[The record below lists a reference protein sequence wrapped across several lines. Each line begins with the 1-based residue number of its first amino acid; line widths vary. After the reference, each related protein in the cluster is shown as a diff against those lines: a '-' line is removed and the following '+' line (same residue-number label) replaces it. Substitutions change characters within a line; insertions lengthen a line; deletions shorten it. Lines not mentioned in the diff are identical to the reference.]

1 MSTSFQSYLNEI
13 ARYPLLSS
21 WTKRSSSADVSPRC
35 VSCSRLER
43 TLTDAEQR
51 LVRSG
56 QRARERFMQCNLQLV
71 VHVAKKYEN
80 RRRKSLEIMDLIQEG
95 NIGLARAVE
104 LFDSSRGYKFST
116 YAYWWIK
123 QGIQRALSQSDAMIR
138 LPTGLHDLLAKI
150 ARTTS
155 DLGQQMSR
163 TPTLIEIAEHIG
175 VDVNVIHDALRR
187 SHAVNSLDAISAN
200 SETLSLIDMI
210 ADPKSLIDMNELSI
224 SHQAEEMLELI
235 DKYLDDRSKFVV
247 RSRRL
252 QEPLCWDEIGAKLG
266 ISRARAQQL
275 ERMALFRLKMMLNK
289 GRELHGTPL
298 GKLQPLNRLVICGE
312 CALMG
317 SAENT
322 SKNGKREYS
331 GIKP

>member
-1 MSTSFQSYLNEI
+1 MSPSFKSYLNEI
-13 ARYPLLSS
+13 ARYPLL
-21 WTKRSSSADVSPRC
+21 TSAQEIQYGR
-35 VSCSRLER
+35 RIARMRELQELER
-43 TLTDAEQR
+43 PLTDAEQR

-56 QRARERFMQCNLQLV
+56 LRARERFMQCNLQLV

-138 LPTGLHDLLAKI
+138 LPTGLHELLAKV

-155 DLGQQMSR
+155 DLSHNIGR
-163 TPTLIEIAEHIG
+163 TPTLAEVADHID

-187 SHAVNSLDAISAN
+187 SHSVYSLDAITAG
-200 SETLSLIDMI
+200 SETLTLIDLI
-210 ADPKSLIDMNELSI
+210 ADPQSLVDMDELSI
-224 SHQAEEMLELI
+224 SHQAQEMLELI
-235 DKYLDDRSKFVV
+235 DKYLDDRSKFIV

-252 QEPLCWDEIGAKLG
+252 QQPLTWAEIAAKLG
-266 ISRARAQQL
+266 VAPSRVQQL

-289 GRELHGTPL
+289 GKELNDTPL
-298 GKLQPLNRLVICGE
+298 GGYNH
-312 CALMG
+312 
-317 SAENT
+317 
-322 SKNGKREYS
+322 
-331 GIKP
+331 

>member
-1 MSTSFQSYLNEI
+1 MSPSFKSYLNEI
-13 ARYPLLSS
+13 ARYPLL
-21 WTKRSSSADVSPRC
+21 TVDQEIQYGRRIVKMRELQG
-35 VSCSRLER
+35 LER
-43 TLTDAEQR
+43 SLTDAEQR

-104 LFDSSRGYKFST
+104 LFDPLRGYKFST

-138 LPTGLHDLLAKI
+138 LPTGLHDLLSKV

-155 DLGQQMSR
+155 DLGQRIGR
-163 TPTLIEIAEHIG
+163 TPTLNEVAEHIG
-175 VDVNVIHDALRR
+175 IDVNVIHDALRR
-187 SHAVNSLDAISAN
+187 SHAVYSLDAIASN

-210 ADPKSLIDMNELSI
+210 ADPKSLIDMNEISI

-235 DKYLDDRSKFVV
+235 DKYLDDRSKFII

-252 QEPLCWDEIGAKLG
+252 QQPLTWAEIAAKIG
-266 ISRARAQQL
+266 VAPSRVQQL
-275 ERMALFRLKMMLNK
+275 ERMALLRLKMMLNK
-289 GRELHGTPL
+289 GKELNGTPL
-298 GKLQPLNRLVICGE
+298 GNC
-312 CALMG
+312 
-317 SAENT
+317 NH
-322 SKNGKREYS
+322 
-331 GIKP
+331 

>member
-1 MSTSFQSYLNEI
+1 MSPSFKSYLNEI
-13 ARYPLLSS
+13 ARYPLL
-21 WTKRSSSADVSPRC
+21 TSAQEIQYGR
-35 VSCSRLER
+35 RIARMRELQEIER
-43 TLTDAEQR
+43 PLTDAEQR

-56 QRARERFMQCNLQLV
+56 LRARERFMQCNLQLV

-123 QGIQRALSQSDAMIR
+123 QGIQRALSQNDAMIR
-138 LPTGLHDLLAKI
+138 LPTGLHELLAKI

-155 DLGQQMSR
+155 DLSHRIGR
-163 TPTLIEIAEHIG
+163 TPTLAEVADHID

-187 SHAVNSLDAISAN
+187 SHSVYSLDAITAG
-200 SETLSLIDMI
+200 SETLTLIDLI
-210 ADPKSLIDMNELSI
+210 ADPQSLVDMDELSI
-224 SHQAEEMLELI
+224 SHQAQEMLELI
-235 DKYLDDRSKFVV
+235 DKYLDDRSKFIV

-252 QEPLCWDEIGAKLG
+252 QQPLTWAEIAAKLG
-266 ISRARAQQL
+266 VAPSRVQQL

-289 GRELHGTPL
+289 GKELNGTPL
-298 GKLQPLNRLVICGE
+298 GGYNH
-312 CALMG
+312 
-317 SAENT
+317 
-322 SKNGKREYS
+322 
-331 GIKP
+331 

>member
-1 MSTSFQSYLNEI
+1 MSPSFKSYLNEI
-13 ARYPLLSS
+13 ARYPLL
-21 WTKRSSSADVSPRC
+21 TVDQEIQYGRRIAKMRELQG
-35 VSCSRLER
+35 LER
-43 TLTDAEQR
+43 SLTDAEQR

-80 RRRKSLEIMDLIQEG
+80 RKRKSLEIMDLIQEG

-138 LPTGLHDLLAKI
+138 LPTGLHELLAKI

-155 DLGQQMSR
+155 DLSHRIGR
-163 TPTLIEIAEHIG
+163 TPTLAEVADHID
-175 VDVNVIHDALRR
+175 VDVNAIHDALRR
-187 SHAVNSLDAISAN
+187 SHTVYSLDAITAG

-210 ADPKSLIDMNELSI
+210 ADPQSLVDMDELSI
-224 SHQAEEMLELI
+224 SHQAQEMLELI
-235 DKYLDDRSKFVV
+235 DKYLDDRSKFIV

-252 QEPLCWDEIGAKLG
+252 QQPLTWAEISEKVGVAP
-266 ISRARAQQL
+266 SRVQQL
-275 ERMALFRLKMMLNK
+275 ERAALFRLRMMLNK
-289 GRELHGTPL
+289 GKELNDTPL
-298 GKLQPLNRLVICGE
+298 GN
-312 CALMG
+312 
-317 SAENT
+317 
-322 SKNGKREYS
+322 YHH
-331 GIKP
+331 

>member
-1 MSTSFQSYLNEI
+1 MSPSFNSYLNEI
-13 ARYPLLSS
+13 ARYPLL
-21 WTKRSSSADVSPRC
+21 TVDQEIQYGRRIAKMRELQG
-35 VSCSRLER
+35 LER
-43 TLTDAEQR
+43 PLTDAEQR

-80 RRRKSLEIMDLIQEG
+80 RKRKSLEIMDLIQEG

-123 QGIQRALSQSDAMIR
+123 QGIQRALSQNDAMIR
-138 LPTGLHDLLAKI
+138 LPTGLHELLAKV

-155 DLGQQMSR
+155 DLSHRIGR
-163 TPTLIEIAEHIG
+163 TPTLAEVADHIG

-187 SHAVNSLDAISAN
+187 SHTVYSLDAITAG
-200 SETLSLIDMI
+200 SETLTLIDLI
-210 ADPKSLIDMNELSI
+210 ADPQSLVDMDELSI
-224 SHQAEEMLELI
+224 SHQAQEMLELI
-235 DKYLDDRSKFVV
+235 DKYLDDRSKFIV

-252 QEPLCWDEIGAKLG
+252 QQPLTWAEISAKVG
-266 ISRARAQQL
+266 VAPSRVQQI

-289 GRELHGTPL
+289 GKELNGTPL
-298 GKLQPLNRLVICGE
+298 GGYNH
-312 CALMG
+312 
-317 SAENT
+317 
-322 SKNGKREYS
+322 
-331 GIKP
+331 

>member
-1 MSTSFQSYLNEI
+1 MSPSFKSYLNEI
-13 ARYPLLSS
+13 ARYPLL
-21 WTKRSSSADVSPRC
+21 TVDQEIQYGRRIAKMRELQE
-35 VSCSRLER
+35 LER
-43 TLTDAEQR
+43 PLTDAESR

-56 QRARERFMQCNLQLV
+56 LRARERFMQCNLQLV

-80 RRRKSLEIMDLIQEG
+80 RKRKSLEIMDLIQEG

-123 QGIQRALSQSDAMIR
+123 QGIQRALSQNDAMIR
-138 LPTGLHDLLAKI
+138 LPTGLHELLAKV

-155 DLGQQMSR
+155 DLSHRIGR
-163 TPTLIEIAEHIG
+163 TPTLPEVADHIG

-187 SHAVNSLDAISAN
+187 SHTVYSLDAITAG

-210 ADPKSLIDMNELSI
+210 ADPQSLIDIDEISI
-224 SHQAEEMLELI
+224 SHQAQEMLELI
-235 DKYLDDRSKFVV
+235 DKYLDDRSKFIV

-252 QEPLCWDEIGAKLG
+252 QQPLTWAEISAKVG
-266 ISRARAQQL
+266 VAPSRVQQL

-289 GRELHGTPL
+289 GKELNGTPL
-298 GKLQPLNRLVICGE
+298 GGYNH
-312 CALMG
+312 
-317 SAENT
+317 
-322 SKNGKREYS
+322 
-331 GIKP
+331 

>member
-1 MSTSFQSYLNEI
+1 MSPSFKSYLNEI
-13 ARYPLLSS
+13 ARYPLL
-21 WTKRSSSADVSPRC
+21 TSAQEIQYGR
-35 VSCSRLER
+35 RIARMRELQELER
-43 TLTDAEQR
+43 PLTDAEQR

-56 QRARERFMQCNLQLV
+56 LRARERFMQCNLQLV

-123 QGIQRALSQSDAMIR
+123 QGIQRALSQNDAMIR
-138 LPTGLHDLLAKI
+138 LPTGLHELLAKI

-155 DLGQQMSR
+155 DLSHRIGR
-163 TPTLIEIAEHIG
+163 TPTLAEVADHID

-187 SHAVNSLDAISAN
+187 SHSVYSLDAITAG
-200 SETLSLIDMI
+200 SETLTLIDLI
-210 ADPKSLIDMNELSI
+210 ADPQSLVDMDELSI
-224 SHQAEEMLELI
+224 SHQAQEMLELI
-235 DKYLDDRSKFVV
+235 DKYLDDRSKFIV

-252 QEPLCWDEIGAKLG
+252 QQPLTWAEIAAKLG
-266 ISRARAQQL
+266 VAPSRVQQL

-289 GRELHGTPL
+289 GRELNGTPL
-298 GKLQPLNRLVICGE
+298 GNC
-312 CALMG
+312 
-317 SAENT
+317 N
-322 SKNGKREYS
+322 N
-331 GIKP
+331 

>member
-1 MSTSFQSYLNEI
+1 MRELQG
-13 ARYPLLSS
+13 
-21 WTKRSSSADVSPRC
+21 
-35 VSCSRLER
+35 LER
-43 TLTDAEQR
+43 PLTDAEQR

-56 QRARERFMQCNLQLV
+56 LRARERFMQCNLQLV

-80 RRRKSLEIMDLIQEG
+80 RKRKSLEIMDLIQEG

-138 LPTGLHDLLAKI
+138 LPTGLHELLAKV

-155 DLGQQMSR
+155 ELSHHIGR
-163 TPTLIEIAEHIG
+163 TPTLAEIADHID
-175 VDVNVIHDALRR
+175 VDVNAIHDALRR
-187 SHAVNSLDAISAN
+187 SHAVYSLDSIMAG

-210 ADPKSLIDMNELSI
+210 ADPQSLIDMDEISI
-224 SHQAEEMLELI
+224 SHQAQEMLELI
-235 DKYLDDRSKFVV
+235 DKYLDDRSKFIV

-252 QEPLCWDEIGAKLG
+252 QQPLTWAEISAKVG
-266 ISRARAQQL
+266 VAPSRVQQL

-289 GRELHGTPL
+289 GKELNDTPL
-298 GKLQPLNRLVICGE
+298 GNC
-312 CALMG
+312 
-317 SAENT
+317 NH
-322 SKNGKREYS
+322 
-331 GIKP
+331 

>member
-1 MSTSFQSYLNEI
+1 MSPAFKSYLNEI
-13 ARYPLLSS
+13 ARYPLL
-21 WTKRSSSADVSPRC
+21 TVDQEIQYGRRIAKMRELQG
-35 VSCSRLER
+35 LER

-80 RRRKSLEIMDLIQEG
+80 RKRKSLEIMDLIQEG

-123 QGIQRALSQSDAMIR
+123 QGIQRALSQNDAMIR
-138 LPTGLHDLLAKI
+138 LPTGLHELLAKI

-155 DLGQQMSR
+155 DLSHRIGR
-163 TPTLIEIAEHIG
+163 TPTLAEVADHID
-175 VDVNVIHDALRR
+175 VDVNAIHDALRR
-187 SHAVNSLDAISAN
+187 SHTVYSLDAITAG

-210 ADPKSLIDMNELSI
+210 ADPQSLVDMDELSI
-224 SHQAEEMLELI
+224 SHQAQEMLELI
-235 DKYLDDRSKFVV
+235 DKYLDDRSKFIV

-252 QEPLCWDEIGAKLG
+252 QQPLTWAEISEKVGVAP
-266 ISRARAQQL
+266 SRVQQL

-289 GRELHGTPL
+289 GKELNDTPL
-298 GKLQPLNRLVICGE
+298 GGYNH
-312 CALMG
+312 
-317 SAENT
+317 
-322 SKNGKREYS
+322 
-331 GIKP
+331 

>member
-1 MSTSFQSYLNEI
+1 MSPSFKSYLNEI
-13 ARYPLLSS
+13 ARYPLL
-21 WTKRSSSADVSPRC
+21 TVDQEIQYGRRIAKMRELQG
-35 VSCSRLER
+35 LER
-43 TLTDAEQR
+43 SLTDAEQR

-80 RRRKSLEIMDLIQEG
+80 RKRKSLEIMDLIQEG

-123 QGIQRALSQSDAMIR
+123 QGIQRALSQNDAMIR
-138 LPTGLHDLLAKI
+138 LPTGLHELLAKI

-155 DLGQQMSR
+155 DLSHRIGR
-163 TPTLIEIAEHIG
+163 TPTLAEVADHID
-175 VDVNVIHDALRR
+175 VDVNAIHDALRR
-187 SHAVNSLDAISAN
+187 SHTVYSLDAITAG

-210 ADPKSLIDMNELSI
+210 ADPQSLVDMDELSI
-224 SHQAEEMLELI
+224 SHQAQEMLELI
-235 DKYLDDRSKFVV
+235 DKYLDDRSKFIV

-252 QEPLCWDEIGAKLG
+252 QQPLTWAEISEKVGVAP
-266 ISRARAQQL
+266 SRVQQL

-289 GRELHGTPL
+289 GKELNDTPL
-298 GKLQPLNRLVICGE
+298 GGYNH
-312 CALMG
+312 
-317 SAENT
+317 
-322 SKNGKREYS
+322 
-331 GIKP
+331 

>member
-1 MSTSFQSYLNEI
+1 MSPSFKSYLNEI
-13 ARYPLLSS
+13 ARYPLL
-21 WTKRSSSADVSPRC
+21 TVDQEIQYGRRIAKMRELQQ
-35 VSCSRLER
+35 LER
-43 TLTDAEQR
+43 PLTDAEQR

-71 VHVAKKYEN
+71 VHVAKKYKN
-80 RRRKSLEIMDLIQEG
+80 RRRKSLEVMDLIQEG

-104 LFDSSRGYKFST
+104 LFDPLRGYKFST

-138 LPTGLHDLLAKI
+138 LPTGLHDLLTKI

-155 DLGQQMSR
+155 DLGQRMGR
-163 TPTLIEIAEHIG
+163 TPTLNEVAEHIG

-187 SHAVNSLDAISAN
+187 SHAVHSLDAVTAN

-210 ADPKSLIDMNELSI
+210 ADPKSLVDMDELSI

-235 DKYLDDRSKFVV
+235 DKYLDDRSKFIV

-252 QEPLCWDEIGAKLG
+252 QQPLTWAEISAKLG
-266 ISRARAQQL
+266 VAPSRVQQL
-275 ERMALFRLKMMLNK
+275 ERAALFRLKMMLNK
-289 GRELHGTPL
+289 GRELNGTPL
-298 GKLQPLNRLVICGE
+298 GNC
-312 CALMG
+312 
-317 SAENT
+317 N
-322 SKNGKREYS
+322 N
-331 GIKP
+331 

>member
-1 MSTSFQSYLNEI
+1 MSPSFKSYLNEI
-13 ARYPLLSS
+13 ARYPLL
-21 WTKRSSSADVSPRC
+21 TSAQEIQYGR
-35 VSCSRLER
+35 RIARMRELQELER
-43 TLTDAEQR
+43 PLTDAEQR

-56 QRARERFMQCNLQLV
+56 LRARERFMQCNLQLV

-138 LPTGLHDLLAKI
+138 LPTGLHELLAKV

-155 DLGQQMSR
+155 DLSHRIGR
-163 TPTLIEIAEHIG
+163 TPTLAEVADHIG
-175 VDVNVIHDALRR
+175 VDVNAIHDALRR
-187 SHAVNSLDAISAN
+187 SHSVCSLDAITAG
-200 SETLSLIDMI
+200 SETLTLIDII
-210 ADPKSLIDMNELSI
+210 ADPQSLVDMDELSI
-224 SHQAEEMLELI
+224 SHQAQEMLELI
-235 DKYLDDRSKFVV
+235 DKYLDDRSKFIV

-252 QEPLCWDEIGAKLG
+252 QQPLTWAEIAAKLG
-266 ISRARAQQL
+266 VAPSRVQQL

-289 GRELHGTPL
+289 GKELHGTPL
-298 GKLQPLNRLVICGE
+298 GGYNH
-312 CALMG
+312 
-317 SAENT
+317 
-322 SKNGKREYS
+322 
-331 GIKP
+331 

>member
-1 MSTSFQSYLNEI
+1 MSPSFKSYLNEI
-13 ARYPLLSS
+13 ARYPLL
-21 WTKRSSSADVSPRC
+21 TVDQEIQYGRRIAKMRELQQ
-35 VSCSRLER
+35 LER

-51 LVRSG
+51 LIRSG

-104 LFDSSRGYKFST
+104 LFDPLRGYKFST

-138 LPTGLHDLLAKI
+138 LPTGLHDLLTKI

-155 DLGQQMSR
+155 DLGQRMGR
-163 TPTLIEIAEHIG
+163 TPTLNEVAEHIG

-187 SHAVNSLDAISAN
+187 SHAVHSLDAVTAN

-210 ADPKSLIDMNELSI
+210 ADPKSLIDMDEISI

-235 DKYLDDRSKFVV
+235 DKYLDDRAKFII

-252 QEPLCWDEIGAKLG
+252 QEPLTWAEISAKIG
-266 ISRARAQQL
+266 VAPSRVQQI
-275 ERMALFRLKMMLNK
+275 ERMALLRLKMMLNK
-289 GRELHGTPL
+289 GKELNGTPL
-298 GKLQPLNRLVICGE
+298 GNC
-312 CALMG
+312 
-317 SAENT
+317 NH
-322 SKNGKREYS
+322 
-331 GIKP
+331 